1 MPRWCWRCSKAT
13 DALDTYSDFVA
24 GPAHLPATARI
35 GVPKAP
41 AFFGDA
47 GYAPM
52 FAAAIERA
60 RGLGQQVVELDFAPL
75 FEVAALLYEGPWVA
89 ERHSVVRELLATQ
102 PEAFDPAVR
111 QVIGR
116 APRLQRHRHLRGA
129 VPAARTCSA
138 SCSRC
143 GSRSTLLM
151 VPTAPGHPRFDEVDA
166 DPLGVNARLGTY
178 TNFVNLLGW
187 CALAL
192 PAGHDRGEAC
202 PSA

>member
-1 MPRWCWRCSKAT
+1 MPKS
-13 DALDTYSDFVA
+13 
-24 GPAHLPATARI
+24 
-35 GVPKAP
+35 P

-89 ERHSVVRELLATQ
+89 ERHSVVRELLAAQ

-116 APRLQRHRHLRGA
+116 AAGFSATDTFEAQYRLRRT
-129 VPAARTCSA
+129 AARAAVAVAAGGPADGAHRARPSRA
-138 SCSRC
+138 ST
-143 GSRSTLLM
+143 RSM
-151 VPTAPGHPRFDEVDA
+151 PTRWA
-166 DPLGVNARLGTY
+166 
-178 TNFVNLLGW
+178 
-187 CALAL
+187 
-192 PAGHDRGEAC
+192 
-202 PSA
+202 